1 MAKKSSVKKIVLA
14 YSGGLDTSIILKWLT
29 EQYDAEVIAYSAD
42 LGQGE
47 ELDFIPEKAKQTGAS
62 KSYIVD
68 LKEEFTRDFVFP
80 MFRANAIYEGRYFL
94 GTSIARPLIAKAQME
109 IASKEGADAVS
120 HGATG
125 KGNDQVRFELAY
137 YHFDP
142 AIKVIA
148 PWREWDLKSR
158 TALELYA
165 KKHGIPIPTSKKF
178 PWSSD
183 RNLLHISFEGAILEN
198 PWAEAPEE
206 MYVLTVRPED
216 APDQPEYVEI
226 EFEQGNAVAVNGK
239 RLSPAK
245 LLAKL
250 NEFGGRHGIGRVDLL
265 ENRYVGMKSRGVYE
279 TPGGTILEEAHRAV
293 ESITMDRE
301 VMHLRDSL
309 VTRYSEMIYNGYWFS
324 PERRVLQALIDESQ
338 KTVNGKARIK
348 LYKGHARVVGR
359 DSATDSLFNV
369 DFATFEADQVYNQAD
384 AEGFIKLNA
393 LRMRIAAIQRE
404 NLKKGK
410 VKTVKTTAKPAK
422 ATAKKPAKKK

>member
-1 MAKKSSVKKIVLA
+1 MSKQGTVKKAVLA
-14 YSGGLDTSIILKWLT
+14 YSGGLDTSIILKWLI
-29 EQYDAEVIAYSAD
+29 EEYNCEVVAYSAD

-47 ELDFIPEKAKQTGAS
+47 ELDGIPAKAEKTGAS
-62 KSYIVD
+62 ACHILD
-68 LKEEFTRDFVFP
+68 LREEFARDFVFP

-94 GTSIARPLIAKAQME
+94 GTSIARPLIAKAQMDVV
-109 IASKEGADAVS
+109 KLEGADAVS

-142 AIKVIA
+142 SVKVIA
-148 PWREWDLKSR
+148 PWREWDLNSR
-158 TALELYA
+158 TALEEYA
-165 KKHGIPIPTSKKF
+165 RKHGIPVPTSKKF

-183 RNLLHISFEGAILEN
+183 RNLLHISFEGDVLEN

-226 EFEQGNAVAVNGK
+226 EFEKGNAVAVNGEQ
-239 RLSPAK
+239 LSPAK
-245 LLAKL
+245 LLARL
-250 NEFGGRHGIGRVDLL
+250 NELGGRHGIGRVDLM
-265 ENRYVGMKSRGVYE
+265 ENRFVGMKSRGVYE

-301 VMHLRDSL
+301 VMHLRDAL
-309 VTRYSEMIYNGYWFS
+309 VPRYATMIYNGFWFA
-324 PERRVLQALIDESQ
+324 PERLSLQALIDQSQ
-338 KTVNGKARIK
+338 QTVNGVARIK
-348 LYKGHARVVGR
+348 LYKGHCRVVGR

-369 DFATFEADQVYNQAD
+369 DFATFEADEVYNQAD

-393 LRMRIAAIQRE
+393 LRLRIAALQRE
-404 NLKKGK
+404 ARK
-410 VKTVKTTAKPAK
+410 
-422 ATAKKPAKKK
+422 

>member
-1 MAKKSSVKKIVLA
+1 MSRKGSAKKVVLA
-14 YSGGLDTSIILKWLT
+14 YSGGLDTSIILKWLV
-29 EQYDAEVIAYSAD
+29 EEYDCEVIAYSAD

-47 ELDFIPEKAKQTGAS
+47 ELDFIPEKAKKTGAS

-109 IASKEGADAVS
+109 IAAKEGADAVS

-148 PWREWDLKSR
+148 PWREWDMKSR
-158 TALELYA
+158 TALEEYA
-165 KKHGIPIPTSKKF
+165 LKHGIPVPTSKKF

-206 MYVLTVRPED
+206 MYALTKRPED

-226 EFEQGNAVAVNGK
+226 EFEKGDAVAVNGV
-239 RLSPAK
+239 RLSPAN

-250 NEFGGRHGIGRVDLL
+250 NELGGKHGIGRVDLL

-309 VTRYSEMIYNGYWFS
+309 MPRYADMVYNGYWFS
-324 PERRVLQALIDESQ
+324 PERLVLQALIDATQ
-338 KTVNGKARIK
+338 QTVNGKARIK
-348 LYKGHARVVGR
+348 LYKGHCRVVGR
-359 DSATDSLFNV
+359 DSASDSLFNV

-393 LRMRIAAIQRE
+393 LRMRIAAIQRQ
-404 NLKKGK
+404 NRK
-410 VKTVKTTAKPAK
+410 
-422 ATAKKPAKKK
+422 

>member
-1 MAKKSSVKKIVLA
+1 MSKKSSVKKVVLA

-29 EQYDAEVIAYSAD
+29 EEYDAEVIAYSAD

-47 ELDFIPEKAKQTGAS
+47 ELDHIPAKAKATGAS
-62 KSYIVD
+62 SCHILD
-68 LKEEFTRDFVFP
+68 LKEEFARDFVFP

-109 IASKEGADAVS
+109 IANKYGADAVS

-125 KGNDQVRFELAY
+125 KGNDQVRFEIAY
-137 YHFDP
+137 YHYNP

-148 PWREWDLKSR
+148 PWREWTMKSR
-158 TALELYA
+158 TDLENYA
-165 KKHGIPIPTSKKF
+165 KKHGIPVPTSKKF

-226 EFEQGNAVAVNGK
+226 DFEKGDAVAVNGV

-250 NEFGGRHGIGRVDLL
+250 NELGGKHGIGRVDLM

-301 VMHLRDSL
+301 VMHLRDGL
-309 VTRYSEMIYNGYWFS
+309 MPRYADMVYNGYWFA
-324 PERRVLQALIDESQ
+324 PERIVLQTLIDATQ
-338 KTVNGKARIK
+338 QTVNGKARVK
-348 LYKGHARVVGR
+348 LYKGHCRTVGR
-359 DSATDSLFNV
+359 DSASDSLFNV
-369 DFATFEADQVYNQAD
+369 DFATFEKDDVYNQAD

-393 LRMRIAAIQRE
+393 LRLRIAAIQRA
-404 NLKKGK
+404 NQK
-410 VKTVKTTAKPAK
+410 
-422 ATAKKPAKKK
+422 

>member
-29 EQYDAEVIAYSAD
+29 EVYDAEVIAYSAD

-68 LKEEFTRDFVFP
+68 LREEFTRDFVFP

-109 IASKEGADAVS
+109 IALKEGADAVS

-158 TALELYA
+158 TALEEYA
-165 KKHGIPIPTSKKF
+165 KKHGIPVPTSKKF

-183 RNLLHISFEGAILEN
+183 RNLLHISFEGDILEN

-216 APDQPEYVEI
+216 APDQPEYVEV
-226 EFEQGNAVAVNGK
+226 EFEQGDAVAVNGE
-239 RLSPAK
+239 RLSPAN

-250 NEFGGRHGIGRVDLL
+250 NQIGGRHGIGRVDLM

-279 TPGGTILEEAHRAV
+279 TPGGTILEEAHRGV

-309 VTRYSEMIYNGYWFS
+309 VTRYSEMVYNGYWFA

-359 DSATDSLFNV
+359 DSASDSLFNV

-410 VKTVKTTAKPAK
+410 VKAVK
-422 ATAKKPAKKK
+422 

>member
-1 MAKKSSVKKIVLA
+1 MSQKGQIKKAVLA
-14 YSGGLDTSIILKWLT
+14 YSGGLDTSIILKWLV
-29 EQYDAEVIAYSAD
+29 EEYGCEVIAYSAD

-47 ELDFIPEKAKQTGAS
+47 ELDGIPAKAKKTGAS
-62 KSYIVD
+62 NCYIMD
-68 LKEEFTRDFVFP
+68 LKEEFARDFVFP

-109 IASKEGADAVS
+109 IAAKEGADAVS

-142 AIKVIA
+142 NVKVIA
-148 PWREWDLKSR
+148 PWREWDLNSR
-158 TALELYA
+158 TALEEYA
-165 KKHGIPIPTSKKF
+165 KKYGIPVPTSKKF

-183 RNLLHISFEGAILEN
+183 RNLLHISFEGDVLEN

-206 MYVLTVRPED
+206 MYVLTVKPED
-216 APDQPEYVEI
+216 APDQPEFVEI
-226 EFEQGNAVAVNGK
+226 EFEKGDAVAVNGE
-239 RLSPAK
+239 RLSPAN

-250 NEFGGRHGIGRVDLL
+250 NELGGKHGIGRVDLM

-279 TPGGTILEEAHRAV
+279 TPGGTILEEAHRGV

-309 VTRYSEMIYNGYWFS
+309 VPRYAEMIYNGYWFA
-324 PERRVLQALIDESQ
+324 PERIALQALIDNTQ
-338 KTVNGKARIK
+338 QTVNGKARIK
-348 LYKGHARVVGR
+348 LYKGHCRVVGR

-369 DFATFEADQVYNQAD
+369 DFATFEADEVYNQAD

-393 LRMRIAAIQRE
+393 LRLRIAAMQR
-404 NLKKGK
+404 
-410 VKTVKTTAKPAK
+410 A
-422 ATAKKPAKKK
+422 AKK

>member
-1 MAKKSSVKKIVLA
+1 MSKKGTVKKTVLA
-14 YSGGLDTSIILKWLT
+14 YSGGLDTSIILKWLI
-29 EQYDAEVIAYSAD
+29 EEYGCDVIAYSAD
-42 LGQGE
+42 LGQGQ
-47 ELDFIPEKAKQTGAS
+47 ELDGIPKKARDTGAS
-62 KSYIVD
+62 ACHILD
-68 LKEEFTRDFVFP
+68 LKEEFARDFVFP

-109 IASKEGADAVS
+109 IAAKEGADAVS

-125 KGNDQVRFELAY
+125 KGNDQVRFEIAY

-148 PWREWDLKSR
+148 PWREWNLKSR
-158 TALELYA
+158 TALENYA
-165 KKHGIPIPTSKKF
+165 KQHGIPVPTSKKF

-183 RNLLHISFEGAILEN
+183 RNLLHISFEGDILEN

-216 APDQPEYVEI
+216 APDHPEYVEV
-226 EFEQGNAVAVNGK
+226 EFENGDAVAVNGL

-250 NEFGGRHGIGRVDLL
+250 NELGGKHGIGRVDLL
-265 ENRYVGMKSRGVYE
+265 ENRFVGMKSRGVYE

-301 VMHLRDSL
+301 VMHLRDSM
-309 VTRYSEMIYNGYWFS
+309 VPRYASMIYNGFWFS

-369 DFATFEADQVYNQAD
+369 DFATFEADEVYNQAD

-393 LRMRIAAIQRE
+393 LRLRIAAIQRE
-404 NLKKGK
+404 
-410 VKTVKTTAKPAK
+410 
-422 ATAKKPAKKK
+422 AKK